1 MKSLRWILAAAIAV
15 AAALPL
21 ARGSWGLPVTASA
34 RLADSGPFVLD
45 EPLPPA
51 VVVATKP
58 TLSEILDLIL
68 RERPTAADLANGKV
82 DGDFPKGSDEAH
94 IVSILSRYTDDRD
107 RVNRIAAALVKESR
121 RRKIGSSL
129 LVGVLLTENPW
140 LDPRATSF
148 VGARGLMQVMPFHAG
163 QWGCGSSDLFDI
175 ESNICHGVAVL
186 AENLGRSKT
195 LQQALLGYNGCVR
208 GTNTP
213 DCWRYPA
220 KVFRE
225 ARKTTTPGGDVK
237 PFSAVAAT
245 RGRKSAGS

>member
-21 ARGSWGLPVTASA
+21 ARGSWGLPVPATE
-34 RLADSGPFVLD
+34 RLVDSRPIVLD

-58 TLSEILDLIL
+58 TISDILDIIL
-68 RERPTAADLANGKV
+68 RERPTAADLANGKL
-82 DGDFPKGSDEAH
+82 DGDFPNGSDEAH
-94 IVSILSRYTDDRD
+94 IASILARYTSDRD

-148 VGARGLMQVMPFHAG
+148 MGARGLMQVMPFHAG

-175 ESNICHGVAVL
+175 ESNVCHGVAVL

-237 PFSAVAAT
+237 PFSAVAAS